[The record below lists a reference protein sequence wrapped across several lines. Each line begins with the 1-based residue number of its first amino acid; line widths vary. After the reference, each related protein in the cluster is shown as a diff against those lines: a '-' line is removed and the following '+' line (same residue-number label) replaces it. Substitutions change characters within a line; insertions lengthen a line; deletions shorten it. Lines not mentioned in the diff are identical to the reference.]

1 MPPRLKNKI
10 GSNPN
15 AWWENAYSS
24 HPDIEA
30 EFSYQFGRDL
40 LEPGTRFR
48 IKHKRGEFKFRCIA
62 KNTRTGAVWVDC
74 MEVGSAFRSFRL
86 DQIQRVVKPKR
97 PRRKKAS
104 S

>member
-1 MPPRLKNKI
+1 MPPRQKNKAD
-10 GSNPN
+10 NPD
-15 AWWENAYSS
+15 AWWQQAYQS

-30 EFSYQFGRDL
+30 EFEYQLGNDTL
-40 LEPGTRFR
+40 VPGTKFR

-62 KNTRTGAVWVDC
+62 KNKRTGAEWVDC
-74 MEVGSAFRSFRL
+74 MEIGAAFRSFPI

-97 PRRKKAS
+97 PRRKRAS

>member
-10 GSNPN
+10 GSNPD
-15 AWWENAYSS
+15 AWWQNAYDK

-30 EFSYQFGRDL
+30 EFEYQFGNDTL
-40 LEPGTRFR
+40 VPGTKFR
-48 IKHKRGEFKFRCIA
+48 IKYMRGEFKFRCFA
-62 KNTRTGAVWVDC
+62 RNTRTGAEWIDC
-74 MEVGSAFRSFRL
+74 LEGDAAFRSFRA
-86 DQIQRVVKPKR
+86 DRIQRVVKPKR